1 MGFINRYSI
10 LAQKTDYKISMLIKA
25 SLHIFCFFMV
35 KLPHVMVKN
44 KNETQE
50 LWRDALVYYLT
61 SSR

>member
-35 KLPHVMVKN
+35 KLPHG
-44 KNETQE
+44 
-50 LWRDALVYYLT
+50 
-61 SSR
+61 